1 MRTLSKGTAARAVL
15 LTAGFVALGAGPVL
29 PTAALADTTSGAS
42 SVLGGNQVN
51 APVSAPID
59 VSGNAAAVAGTSA
72 ASSKGGARTSGGT
85 GGTGSRQA
93 TSGKSSVGG
102 GNQVNTPIS
111 VPVNVCG
118 NAVAI
123 LGSAQASCKGG
134 ATAAGGTSGS
144 RQKTSG
150 KSSVLGGNQVNAPVS
165 APIDVCGNAVAV
177 LGVAQAGCKGGATAA
192 NGGGSTGQNTSGA
205 GGVGSGNQV
214 NAPISVPV
222 DVCGNAVGNALAG
235 CKGGASVRDGG
246 SGYGGQATSGAGA
259 VLSGNQ
265 ANAPVAAPVSI
276 CGNAAAIVGHTGA
289 FCSGGAHARNGG
301 GAGQNTSG
309 AGGVGAGNQAN
320 APVSIPANACGNAAA
335 LLGVAAAACDGTAAV
350 TNPHGSGGNTSGNG
364 PAGDG
369 NQVNTPAKVPAEVCG
384 NAAAVLGHSEPV
396 CQDDPYGYGPRGG
409 DRLPVQVPGNL
420 LDGSPVAAGKK
431 ALTTAPVRT
440 LPAPVGTGLHTD
452 SGSAVPVTPSTLP
465 PLSLLTPGYGTAGY
479 GPTAALPVDVP
490 KLPTAKLP
498 IGKVPAAK
506 LPAGKVPAAKLPAG
520 KVPAAKLPIGKV
532 PAGELPVGKLP
543 TGKLPAVQRPD
554 ARVAPGGGVPAPVS
568 LGPDTLPAI
577 SKGIGG
583 LPVDPKRAPLI
594 HRHAPSGTKKPSK
607 PARLADQPK
616 LPEVGSL
623 VPGLKLPQAAPVSL
637 PATSVAPAQYRLQP
651 HADEH
656 TGPQVPGAGAVKL
669 PKPPATGV
677 IGAPKVTDVAGK
689 VGRDAAAAEGAVLK
703 TAAIKPVS
711 AETALSDG
719 SAKGWWTVGAVA
731 ALAAMSGVLSLT
743 RRFRSHRG

>member
-29 PTAALADTTSGAS
+29 PGAALADTTSGAS

-51 APVSAPID
+51 APISAPID
-59 VSGNAAAVAGTSA
+59 VSGNAVAVAGNSA
-72 ASSKGGARTSGGT
+72 ASSNGGARTGGGT
-85 GGTGSRQA
+85 GGTGSGQA

-102 GNQVNTPIS
+102 GNQVNAPIS
-111 VPVNVCG
+111 APVNVCG

-123 LGSAQASCKGG
+123 VGTAQASCAGG

-165 APIDVCGNAVAV
+165 APISACGNSVAV
-177 LGVAQAGCKGGATAA
+177 LGAAQGSCEGGATTA
-192 NGGGSTGQNTSGA
+192 NGSGGTGQSTSGA
-205 GGVGSGNQV
+205 GGVGAGNQV

-222 DVCGNAVGNALAG
+222 NACGNAVGNALAS

-246 SGYGGQATSGAGA
+246 SGYGGQATSGAAA

-276 CGNAAAIVGHTGA
+276 CGDAVALVGHTGA
-289 FCSGGAHARNGG
+289 FCNGGAHARNGG
-301 GAGQNTSG
+301 GTGQNTSG
-309 AGGVGAGNQAN
+309 AGGVGTGNQAN
-320 APVSIPANACGNAAA
+320 APVSVPANACGNAAA
-335 LLGVAAAACDGTAAV
+335 LVGVAAAACDGTAAV
-350 TNPHGSGGNTSGNG
+350 TSPHGAGGNTSGNG
-364 PAGDG
+364 SAGGG

-420 LDGSPVAAGKK
+420 LDISPVAAGKK

-452 SGSAVPVTPSTLP
+452 SGSTVPVTPSTLP

-479 GPTAALPVDVP
+479 GPTAVLPVDVP
-490 KLPTAKLP
+490 KLSA
-498 IGKVPAAK
+498 VK
-506 LPAGKVPAAKLPAG
+506 LPA
-520 KVPAAKLPIGKV
+520 
-532 PAGELPVGKLP
+532 
-543 TGKLPAVQRPD
+543 GKLPAVQRPD

-568 LGPDTLPAI
+568 LGPDTLPVI
-577 SKGIGG
+577 SKGTGKP
-583 LPVDPKRAPLI
+583 PVDPKRVPLI
-594 HRHAPSGTKKPSK
+594 HRHGPSDTKKPSK
-607 PARLADQPK
+607 AARQSYQPE
-616 LPEVGSL
+616 LPLTGSP
-623 VPGLKLPQAAPVSL
+623 VPGLKLSQAAPVSL
-637 PATSVAPAQYRLQP
+637 PTTSVTPAQSRLQS
-651 HADEH
+651 HADKH

-669 PKPPATGV
+669 PKPSATGV

-689 VGRDAAAAEGAVLK
+689 VGRDAAGAGDAVLK

-731 ALAAMSGVLSLT
+731 VLAAMSGVLSLT
-743 RRFRSHRG
+743 RRFRTHRG